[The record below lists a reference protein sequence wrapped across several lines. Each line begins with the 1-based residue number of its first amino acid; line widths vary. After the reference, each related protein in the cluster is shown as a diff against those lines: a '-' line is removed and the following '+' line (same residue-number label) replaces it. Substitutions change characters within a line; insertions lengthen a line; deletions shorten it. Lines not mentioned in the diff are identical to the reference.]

1 MFEDLEELMDREIT
15 KDDLYKGLYFSTA
28 MSGFY
33 VEMIYD
39 AGPMV
44 TVYETA
50 SFPSDGYMPSVKR
63 VAGVVFPQEFPDMKL
78 RDIAMDMV
86 ADGKTKYIPTHELE
100 NWEIKALKDAVMI

>member
-1 MFEDLEELMDREIT
+1 MLEDLEELMDMNVT

-28 MSGFY
+28 HSGFY

-44 TVYETA
+44 TIYETA

-63 VAGVVFPQEFPDMKL
+63 VAGVIFPQDFPELKI
-78 RDIAMDMV
+78 RDVVMDMI
-86 ADGKTKYIPTHELE
+86 ADGKTKYIPVHELE
-100 NWEIKALKDAVMI
+100 DWEAKALKDAVMI